1 MEEETPMETLSPVA
15 GRSALPF
22 VTTAAP
28 HSNGKL
34 QIAIVGTGY
43 VGLVTGTCLAEL
55 GNFVCCLDNDPAK
68 IATLRR
74 GELPFFEPQLLEL
87 VVNNYQAGRLS
98 FSEDVASGIASSSI
112 VFIAV
117 GTPMS
122 HDDSPDLSAVFEVA
136 AAIGR
141 HLNGRKTVVVK
152 STVPVDT
159 GRMISAIIA
168 ENAAEPHDVEVA
180 SNPEFLREGSAV
192 HDFMYPDRVIIGSDS
207 PHAVAVLSDL
217 YAPLKAPILTT
228 DVRTSEMIKYAAN
241 AFLATKISF
250 INEIANIC
258 DVTAV
263 DVKAVACGIGY
274 DHRIGTQFM
283 SPGVGYGGSCFP
295 KDVRALERTA
305 HARGYDAALLRSV
318 DAVNR
323 GQIPRTLARIE
334 KALGGPVDGKRI
346 CVLGLAFKPNTSDV
360 REAPALRL
368 IDLLLQGGAS
378 VTAHDPVA
386 IEDAAERT
394 GDRVLY
400 FGDKYEA
407 INDCDVVA
415 LTTEWKEYRSL
426 NFAAVRKL
434 MRGDLIFDGRDVFDP
449 ENVVAEG
456 LRYIGVGRSQEPD
469 RRSRAAY
476 RDVARALAS

>member
-1 MEEETPMETLSPVA
+1 
-15 GRSALPF
+15 
-22 VTTAAP
+22 
-28 HSNGKL
+28 
-34 QIAIVGTGY
+34 
-43 VGLVTGTCLAEL
+43 
-55 GNFVCCLDNDPAK
+55 
-68 IATLRR
+68 
-74 GELPFFEPQLLEL
+74 
-87 VVNNYQAGRLS
+87 
-98 FSEDVASGIASSSI
+98 
-112 VFIAV
+112 
-117 GTPMS
+117 
-122 HDDSPDLSAVFEVA
+122 
-136 AAIGR
+136 
-141 HLNGRKTVVVK
+141 
-152 STVPVDT
+152 
-159 GRMISAIIA
+159 
-168 ENAAEPHDVEVA
+168 
-180 SNPEFLREGSAV
+180 
-192 HDFMYPDRVIIGSDS
+192 
-207 PHAVAVLSDL
+207 
-217 YAPLKAPILTT
+217 
-228 DVRTSEMIKYAAN
+228 MIKYAAN